1 MFMHFSIIPLIY
13 FLYHYNLFLI
23 FLPLNLYN
31 LIFIHIIPN
40 FFKFILNPKHLF
52 KFYLFIHIINLICQI
67 HFIIE
72 CNFFNFHLF
81 FDIKLVEPKL
91 AF

>member
-13 FLYHYNLFLI
+13 FLYHYNQFLI
-23 FLPLNLYN
+23 SLQLNLYN

-52 KFYLFIHIINLICQI
+52 EFYLFIHIINLIFQI
-67 HFIIE
+67 YFIIE
-72 CNFFNFHLF
+72 CNLFNFH
-81 FDIKLVEPKL
+81 
-91 AF
+91 